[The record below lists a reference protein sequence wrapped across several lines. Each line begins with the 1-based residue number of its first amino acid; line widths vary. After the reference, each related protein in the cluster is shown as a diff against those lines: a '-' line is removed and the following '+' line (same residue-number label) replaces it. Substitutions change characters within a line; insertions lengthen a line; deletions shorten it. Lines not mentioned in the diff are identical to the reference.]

1 MKEIIDAYIENHF
14 ESVFIRQLNN
24 YGCAFNNR
32 NIFYDLDDF
41 VSCYKNA
48 VEYIIRKNLDEKIKI
63 REDLFSIILRKI
75 LSPFNDGF
83 VDMQNPCA
91 LGQMCMIVKQ
101 NGDIFPSDESR
112 MISEMGNSFWKMGNV
127 NDKSSLSSILKKR
140 AEILENGHLENYEEC
155 KNCVYSPFCYADPIK
170 RWYIKNIAGENF
182 KNEEEKIKDVM
193 ICENGKNHLLFR
205 CEKNEI
211 TLLVTTK
218 CNQRCVM
225 CPQKLNVDSSEND
238 LIIRRVLENLDYKF
252 FTGITFTGGEPL
264 LKTDLIELALEKS
277 PKNVFITI
285 LSNGSVLPSQKILS
299 SGRVKM
305 CVPLY
310 SSFDGVHNLM
320 TSSSSFYKVVKNLMR
335 ISSFD
340 VPLELRF
347 VMTRLNSK
355 NLLEFFRF
363 AARNLPFVQDIAFMG
378 MELTESA
385 LKNRETS

>member
-1 MKEIIDAYIENHF
+1 MSDEISILVPSKNFCKKAGLF
-14 ESVFIRQLNN
+14 SGKSKKIRQ
-24 YGCAFNNR
+24 
-32 NIFYDLDDF
+32 
-41 VSCYKNA
+41 S
-48 VEYIIRKNLDEKIKI
+48 
-63 REDLFSIILRKI
+63 
-75 LSPFNDGF
+75 
-83 VDMQNPCA
+83 
-91 LGQMCMIVKQ
+91 
-101 NGDIFPSDESR
+101 
-112 MISEMGNSFWKMGNV
+112 
-127 NDKSSLSSILKKR
+127 
-140 AEILENGHLENYEEC
+140 
-155 KNCVYSPFCYADPIK
+155 
-170 RWYIKNIAGENF
+170 

-193 ICENGKNHLLFR
+193 ICENGKNRLLFR

-211 TLLVTTK
+211 TLLATTK

-252 FTGITFTGGEPL
+252 FTEITFTGGEPL
-264 LKTDLIELALEKS
+264 LKSDLIELALEKS

-310 SSFDGVHNLM
+310 SSFDEIHNMM
-320 TSSSSFYKVVKNLMR
+320 TGSSSFYKVVKNLMR

-340 VPLELRF
+340 VPIELRF

-355 NLLEFFRF
+355 NLLEFSRF

-385 LKNRETS
+385 LKNRNELWINPKEYVSDLEKAVDYLSDFKITAWIYNLPFCLFDKKYHKFLVKSISPWKVRFLEKCESCGMKGECGGMFFSDVKEFERII